1 ELQARLAYTETRTRP
16 NFNDLTPAIT
26 LSAPE
31 GACAIQGPQ
40 GSNCFQNASGGN
52 PDLRPIES
60 RNYDATLEYYFARQG
75 SASVA
80 LFRRD
85 VRGFIFRSRETVPFD
100 SPIGEIRLDAPFNAG
115 KGKIE
120 GAEFAFTTFF
130 DYDWLPG
137 FAKGFGFQ
145 ANYTYINA
153 STELS
158 SQYRDNQ
165 LPGQQDFPNVSKHAY
180 NLVGLYERNNVSA
193 RLAYN
198 WRSNFV
204 VDYRDIQGLQAPLRQ
219 DSLGQLDFS
228 MSYTPFKN
236 LTFAF
241 DALNILAGKQPIRTY
256 REFAGGNGA
265 IFPFQRKYLE
275 RVFSLGIRFR
285 Y

>member
-1 ELQARLAYTETRTRP
+1 
-16 NFNDLTPAIT
+16 LTPSIT
-26 LSAPE
+26 VFSPS
-31 GACAIQGPQ
+31 GACTTLGVNDP
-40 GSNCFQNASGGN
+40 NCFQDASGGN
-52 PDLRPIES
+52 PDLRPIQS

-75 SASVA
+75 SMSLA

-85 VRGFIFRSRETVPFD
+85 VRGFIFRSRETVPYD
-100 SPIGEIRLDAPFNAG
+100 SPIGEIRLDAPFNSG

-137 FAKGFGFQ
+137 FAKGFGIQ
-145 ANYTYINA
+145 ANYTYIDA
-153 STELS
+153 STELAA
-158 SQYRDNQ
+158 QYRDNQ

-180 NLVGLYERNNVSA
+180 NLIGMYERNNVTA

-198 WRSNFV
+198 WRSQFV

-228 MSYTPFKN
+228 MSYTPIKN
-236 LTFAF
+236 VTIAF

-265 IFPFQRKYLE
+265 TFPWGRKYLE
-275 RVFSLGIRFR
+275 RVFSLGVRFR